1 LACWAGDA
9 AGDGAELLALH
20 SAGARRGLKAE
31 ANSAGVRHPGCEWG
45 REPLSSGCRMA
56 RTERKAVLLQLY
68 PTILDQIAGE
78 IAKSPV
84 RMSRQ
89 TWVELA
95 IVEKLRRDQG

>member
-1 LACWAGDA
+1 
-9 AGDGAELLALH
+9 
-20 SAGARRGLKAE
+20 
-31 ANSAGVRHPGCEWG
+31 
-45 REPLSSGCRMA
+45 MA